1 MSSKFSTI
9 LGNSFTNP
17 IICLESKGKIK
28 NNERYRPK
36 NKVIEIVR
44 PIGLEK
50 PLLSVAITTLFN
62 KYATRALINNGVRIE
77 PKKITIIP
85 IKTNKIDKEI

>member
-1 MSSKFSTI
+1 
-9 LGNSFTNP
+9 
-17 IICLESKGKIK
+17 
-28 NNERYRPK
+28 
-36 NKVIEIVR
+36 
-44 PIGLEK
+44 
-50 PLLSVAITTLFN
+50 VAVTTLFN

>member
-17 IICLESKGKIK
+17 IICLESNGKIR

-44 PIGLEK
+44 AIGLEN
-50 PLLSVAITTLFN
+50 PLLSVALTTLFN